1 MESRLKKL
9 IAAFVISAL
18 TLSITSA
25 YAATSTPK
33 PTPKPSQKTGTEVS
47 AKETKKPVEKKKVTK
62 KKKKKKKK
70 KLPPLQPVVC
80 FGEKWPPRVGL
91 NEFTKEGEVFAKIP
105 TAAELQCES
114 SLNSSPSKA
123 PLRADIL
130 ECDEYACGAI
140 TVASEN
146 RCTWWEVTSTFERV
160 DLKTGKIEAV
170 LGNLRT
176 ISKGTN
182 AQVFQSIMLVSQIKH
197 RDADGNILKNIKA
210 SNLAISCH
218 HNPAPD
224 LVKRNFFT
232 PS

>member
-1 MESRLKKL
+1 MESRLRKL
-9 IAAFVISAL
+9 IATFVIAAL
-18 TLSITSA
+18 ALSVTSA
-25 YAATSTPK
+25 FAATPK
-33 PTPKPSQKTGTEVS
+33 PTPKPTQKSGTEVS
-47 AKETKKPVEKKKVTK
+47 AKETKKPEAKKKVV

-80 FGEKWPPRVGL
+80 YGEKWPPRLGP
-91 NEFTKEGEVFAKIP
+91 NEFTQNGEVFAKIP
-105 TAAELQCES
+105 KTKELQCEA
-114 SLNSSPSKA
+114 SLKSSPSKA
-123 PLRADIL
+123 PLRADL
-130 ECDEYACGAI
+130 LKCDEFACGAI

-146 RCTWWEVTSTFERV
+146 RCTWWEVTSTFERI

-176 ISKGTN
+176 ISRGTN
-182 AQVFQSIMLVSQIKH
+182 AQVFQSIMLVSEIKN

-218 HNPAPD
+218 HSPAPD

>member
-1 MESRLKKL
+1 MRKL
-9 IAAFVISAL
+9 IATFVISAL
-18 TLSITSA
+18 TLSVTSA

-33 PTPKPSQKTGTEVS
+33 PSQKTGSEVS
-47 AKETKKPVEKKKVTK
+47 TKETKKPEAKKKVT

-80 FGEKWPPRVGL
+80 FGEKWPPSLGP

-105 TAAELQCES
+105 TAAELQCDS

-123 PLRADIL
+123 PLRADLL

-146 RCTWWEVTSTFERV
+146 RCTWWEVTSTFERI
-160 DLKTGKIEAV
+160 DLKTGKVEAV

-176 ISKGTN
+176 ISRGTN
-182 AQVFQSIMLVSQIKH
+182 AQVFQSIMLVSEIKH

-210 SNLAISCH
+210 SNLAVSCH

-224 LVKRNFFT
+224 LVKRNFYT

>member
-1 MESRLKKL
+1 MESRLRKL
-9 IAAFVISAL
+9 IATFVIAAL
-18 TLSITSA
+18 ALSVTSA
-25 YAATSTPK
+25 SAATPK
-33 PTPKPSQKTGTEVS
+33 PTPKPTQKTGSEVS
-47 AKETKKPVEKKKVTK
+47 AKETKKPVAKKKVVK

-80 FGEKWPPRVGL
+80 FGEKWPPSG
-91 NEFTKEGEVFAKIP
+91 FTQNGEVFAKIP
-105 TAAELQCES
+105 TAAELQCDS

-123 PLRADIL
+123 PLRADLL

-146 RCTWWEVTSTFERV
+146 RCTWWEVTSTFERI
-160 DLKTGKIEAV
+160 DLKTGKVEAL
-170 LGNLRT
+170 LGSLRT
-176 ISKGTN
+176 VSKGTN
-182 AQVFQSIMLVSQIKH
+182 AQVFQSIMLVSDIKH

>member
-70 KLPPLQPVVC
+70 LPPLQPVLC

-105 TAAELQCES
+105 TAAELQCEAS
-114 SLNSSPSKA
+114 NKWSPSKA
-123 PLRADIL
+123 PLRADLL

-146 RCTWWEVTSTFERV
+146 RCTWWEVTSTFERI

-170 LGNLRT
+170 LGDLRT
-176 ISKGTN
+176 VAQGTN
-182 AQVFQSIMLVSQIKH
+182 ARVFRSIMLVSEIKH

>member
-9 IAAFVISAL
+9 IAAFVISTL
-18 TLSITSA
+18 TLSVTSA

-33 PTPKPSQKTGTEVS
+33 PTPKPSQKTGSEVS
-47 AKETKKPVEKKKVTK
+47 TKETKKPEAKKKVT

-80 FGEKWPPRVGL
+80 FGEKWPPSG
-91 NEFTKEGEVFAKIP
+91 FTKEGEVFAKIP
-105 TAAELQCES
+105 TAAELQCDS

-123 PLRADIL
+123 PLRADLL

-146 RCTWWEVTSTFERV
+146 RCTWWEVTSTFERI
-160 DLKTGKIEAV
+160 DLKTGKVEAI
-170 LGNLRT
+170 LGDLRT
-176 ISKGTN
+176 ISRGTN
-182 AQVFQSIMLVSQIKH
+182 AQVFQSIMLVSEIKH

>member
-1 MESRLKKL
+1 MESRLRKL
-9 IAAFVISAL
+9 IATFVIAAL
-18 TLSITSA
+18 TLSVTSA
-25 YAATSTPK
+25 FAATPK
-33 PTPKPSQKTGTEVS
+33 PTPKPTQKSGTEVS
-47 AKETKKPVEKKKVTK
+47 AKETKKPEAKKKVV

-80 FGEKWPPRVGL
+80 YGEKWPPSG
-91 NEFTKEGEVFAKIP
+91 FTKEGEVFAKIP
-105 TAAELQCES
+105 TAAQLQCES
-114 SLNSSPSKA
+114 SLKSSPSKA
-123 PLRADIL
+123 PLRADLL

-140 TVASEN
+140 AVASEN
-146 RCTWWEVTSTFERV
+146 RCTWWEVTSTFERI

-176 ISKGTN
+176 ISRGTN
-182 AQVFQSIMLVSQIKH
+182 AQVFQSIMLVSEIKN

-218 HNPAPD
+218 HSPAPD

>member
-70 KLPPLQPVVC
+70 LPPLQPVVC
-80 FGEKWPPRVGL
+80 FGEKWPPSGFAQ
-91 NEFTKEGEVFAKIP
+91 NGEVFAKIP
-105 TAAELQCES
+105 KTKELQCES

-123 PLRADIL
+123 PLRADLL

>member
-1 MESRLKKL
+1 MESRLRKL
-9 IAAFVISAL
+9 IATFVIAAL
-18 TLSITSA
+18 ALSVTSA
-25 YAATSTPK
+25 FAATPK
-33 PTPKPSQKTGTEVS
+33 PTPKPTQKSGTEVS
-47 AKETKKPVEKKKVTK
+47 AKETKKPEAKKKVV

-70 KLPPLQPVVC
+70 KLPPLQPVIC
-80 FGEKWPPRVGL
+80 YGEKWPPSGFAQ
-91 NEFTKEGEVFAKIP
+91 NGEVFAKIP
-105 TAAELQCES
+105 KTKELQCEAS
-114 SLNSSPSKA
+114 NKWSPSKA
-123 PLRADIL
+123 PLRADLL

-146 RCTWWEVTSTFERV
+146 RCTWWEVTSTFERI

-170 LGNLRT
+170 LGDLRT
-176 ISKGTN
+176 VAQGTN
-182 AQVFQSIMLVSQIKH
+182 ARVFRSIMLVSEIKH

>member
-47 AKETKKPVEKKKVTK
+47 AKETKKPAE
-62 KKKKKKKK
+62 KK

-80 FGEKWPPRVGL
+80 FGEKWPPRLGL
-91 NEFTKEGEVFAKIP
+91 NEFTQEGEVFAKIP

-123 PLRADIL
+123 PLRADLL

-176 ISKGTN
+176 ISKGTK
-182 AQVFQSIMLVSQIKH
+182 AQIFQSIMLVSEIKH